1 MLRQGIRKLC
11 YSILEVVQESGKVG
25 TVAYEES
32 MRGQRAPLLQ
42 NEGYEKPSL
51 VTSHLILFWVWAWKD
66 NLFRVI
72 LTQTQLFFPMV
83 KYMDVCTH
91 MGMYVYLTLAK

>member
-1 MLRQGIRKLC
+1 
-11 YSILEVVQESGKVG
+11 
-25 TVAYEES
+25 
-32 MRGQRAPLLQ
+32 MRGQSSLLQ

-51 VTSHLILFWVWAWKD
+51 VTSHIIWVWAWKD

-91 MGMYVYLTLAK
+91 MCMYLYLTLAK